1 MYLGGS
7 FIEYLKVVSMGKNKS
22 VIVVGGGIVG
32 LSTAYFLQKEGHK
45 VTVLD
50 KSGINSGASF
60 VNAGYLT
67 PSHIVSLASPGMIT
81 QGLKYMFNSSS
92 PFYMKPRL
100 DLDFIRWT
108 LYFKR
113 SSTKAKVEKAMPVIR
128 DINLLSREL
137 YEDIQASGDL
147 GDFKIGNQ
155 GLMMV
160 YQTEAALDHEMEV
173 VDKGAEMGLV
183 GKHLSK
189 EELKKIEPKVDFNA
203 EGAILWECDRHTT
216 PPLIMK
222 RMLEYLEKAG
232 VDIHKNEAVTDVSV
246 ADGKI
251 SQVNTIKASYKA
263 DEVVFAAGSWT
274 SELSRKLNLKLP
286 LEAGKGYRINV
297 EEPTNITMPAIL
309 MEKKIAVTPMEGFT
323 RFAGTMEFSGINHTI
338 RKERVEAIAKGVE
351 HYYRGFQIPEEAK
364 NNAKCGLRPVSP
376 DGLPYIGKSKNY
388 KNLTIAT
395 GHAMMGWSL
404 GPATGKL
411 VTEIISGAKGS
422 MDISPFDPQRKF

>member
-1 MYLGGS
+1 
-7 FIEYLKVVSMGKNKS
+7 MGKNKS

-160 YQTEAALDHEMEV
+160 YQTEAAFDHEMEV

-411 VTEIISGAKGS
+411 VTEIISGAKVS

>member
-1 MYLGGS
+1 
-7 FIEYLKVVSMGKNKS
+7 MGKNKS

-32 LSTAYFLQKEGHK
+32 LSTAYYLHKAGHT

-50 KSGINSGASF
+50 KSDITSGASF

-100 DLDFIRWT
+100 DLDFLRWT
-108 LYFKR
+108 LYFKK
-113 SSTKAKVEKAMPVIR
+113 SSTRAKVEKAMPVIR

-137 YEDIQASGDL
+137 YEGIRASGDL
-147 GDFKIGNQ
+147 GDFNIGDQ

-160 YQTEAALDHEMEV
+160 YQTNEAFDHEMEV
-173 VDKGAEMGLV
+173 VKKGAEMGLV

-189 EELKKIEPKVDFNA
+189 EELKKLEPGVDFNA

-222 RMLEYLEKAG
+222 RMVEYLQRSG
-232 VDIHKNEAVTDVSV
+232 VAIHKNEVVTDLSFSE
-246 ADGKI
+246 GRI
-251 SQVNTIKASYKA
+251 SEVKTANTSYKA

-274 SELSRKLNLKLP
+274 SELSKKLNLKLP
-286 LEAGKGYRINV
+286 LQAGKGYRINV

-351 HYYRGFQIPEEAK
+351 HYYRGLQIPEEAK
-364 NNAKCGLRPVSP
+364 QNAKCGLRPVSP
-376 DGLPYIGKSKNY
+376 DGLPYIGKPKNVS
-388 KNLTIAT
+388 NLTIAT

-411 VTEIISGAKGS
+411 VTEIISGAKTS
-422 MDISPFDPQRKF
+422 MDISPFDPLRKF

>member
-1 MYLGGS
+1 
-7 FIEYLKVVSMGKNKS
+7 MGEKKS
-22 VIVVGGGIVG
+22 VVVVGGGIVG
-32 LSTAYFLQKEGHK
+32 LSTAYFLQKEGHR

-50 KSGINSGASF
+50 KSDITSGASF

-100 DLDFIRWT
+100 DPDFIRWAW
-108 LYFKR
+108 YFKK
-113 SSTKAKVEKAMPVIR
+113 SSTQSKVDRSMSIIG

-137 YEDIQASGDL
+137 YEAIQASGDL
-147 GDFKIGNQ
+147 GDFQIGQQ

-160 YQTEAALDHEMEV
+160 YRTEKARDHEMEV
-173 VDKGAEMGLV
+173 VEKAAKMGLV

-189 EELKKIEPKVDFNA
+189 EELRKIEPNVDINA

-222 RMLEYLEKAG
+222 RMVQHLEKTG
-232 VDIHKNEAVTDVSV
+232 VDIHKNEAVVDISLSN
-246 ADGKI
+246 GKI
-251 SQVNTIKASYKA
+251 TEVKTANASYKS

-274 SELSRKLNLKLP
+274 SELSKKINLNLP
-286 LEAGKGYRINV
+286 LQAGKGYRMDV
-297 EEPTNITMPAIL
+297 AEPTHITMPTIL
-309 MEKKIAVTPMEGFT
+309 MEKKIAITPMEGFT

-338 RKERVEAIAKGVE
+338 RKERVEAIAKGAE
-351 HYYRGFQIPEEAK
+351 SYYKGLRIPEEAK
-364 NNAKCGLRPVSP
+364 KNAMCGLRPVSP
-376 DGLPYIGKSKNY
+376 DGLPYIGKVKNH

-395 GHAMMGWSL
+395 GHAMMGWSM

-411 VTEIISGAKGS
+411 VTEIITGTKPS

>member
-1 MYLGGS
+1 
-7 FIEYLKVVSMGKNKS
+7 MGKNKS
-22 VIVVGGGIVG
+22 VVVVGGGIVG
-32 LSTAYFLQKEGHK
+32 LSTAYYLHKAGHT

-50 KSGINSGASF
+50 KSDITSGASF

-100 DLDFIRWT
+100 DLDFLRWT
-108 LYFKR
+108 LYFKK
-113 SSTKAKVEKAMPVIR
+113 SSTRAKVEKAMPVIR

-137 YEDIQASGDL
+137 YEGIRASGDL
-147 GDFKIGNQ
+147 GDFNIGDQ

-160 YQTEAALDHEMEV
+160 YQTNEAFDHEMEV
-173 VDKGAEMGLV
+173 VKKGAEMGLV

-189 EELKKIEPKVDFNA
+189 EELKKLEPGVDFNA

-222 RMLEYLEKAG
+222 RMVEYLQRSG
-232 VDIHKNEAVTDVSV
+232 VAIHKNEVVTDLSFSE
-246 ADGKI
+246 GRI
-251 SQVNTIKASYKA
+251 SEVKTANTSYKA

-274 SELSRKLNLKLP
+274 SELSKKLNLKLP
-286 LEAGKGYRINV
+286 LQAGKGYRINV

-351 HYYRGFQIPEEAK
+351 HYYRGLQIPEEAK
-364 NNAKCGLRPVSP
+364 QNAKCGLRPVSP
-376 DGLPYIGKSKNY
+376 DGLPYIGKPKNVS
-388 KNLTIAT
+388 NLTIAT

-411 VTEIISGAKGS
+411 VTEIISGAKTS
-422 MDISPFDPQRKF
+422 MDISPFDPLRKF